1 MHFSAGQV
9 AIGVASRRRR
19 VSQIRRVCEEPRVDR
34 TDDDLLASL
43 VAGDADG
50 FSDFYRRHLPAVTA
64 FFARRVS
71 DREAAFDLTAETF
84 AAVVVSAERFD
95 PDRGPAIAWLLG
107 IASHKLVDSVRR
119 SRVESDARRRLE
131 LEPVTM
137 TGADLDQVDDAR
149 RSGPDLCDLVDALP
163 PDHRDAVTARII
175 DERPY
180 PEIAATLECSEAV
193 VRQRVHRGLRRL
205 RDQLDKGT
213 A

>member
-1 MHFSAGQV
+1 MEQSD
-9 AIGVASRRRR
+9 
-19 VSQIRRVCEEPRVDR
+19 E
-34 TDDDLLASL
+34 DLLAAI

-50 FSDFYRRHLPAVTA
+50 FSDFYRRHRPGVTA

-84 AAVVVSAERFD
+84 AAVVVSAERFE
-95 PDRGPAIAWLLG
+95 PGRGPALAWLLG

-119 SRVESDARRRLE
+119 SRVESEARRRLE

-149 RSGPDLCDLVDALP
+149 RSGPDLCELVTALP
-163 PDHRDAVTARII
+163 AEHRDAVTARII

-180 PEIAATLECSEAV
+180 REIAATLECSEAV

-205 RDQLDKGT
+205 RDQLKETG
-213 A
+213 